1 MTIFNFTHTLV
12 HFALFLILS
21 ASRFLAPGSPLLV
34 SAPSVCVC
42 VYMCVCVWACVR
54 ACLCACVRAC
64 VRVRVCVC
72 ARARARVYALRIVH
86 TDRILRFINS
96 LIIII
101 KIIKVLRSRLKGNKR
116 EAAWQVLSLRTS
128 PLTWLRQPLFFHM
141 LICTSRGLLHCLI
154 GKTRQT
160 LLLLCFSSASF
171 YSFSCFLYRD
181 IFFFN
186 AYYKS

>member
-21 ASRFLAPGSPLLV
+21 ASRFLAPGSPLMV

-42 VYMCVCVWACVR
+42 VYVCVCVR
-54 ACLCACVRAC
+54 ACVRAC
-64 VRVRVCVC
+64 VCVC
-72 ARARARVYALRIVH
+72 ARARARARVYALRIVH

-96 LIIII
+96 YIIII